1 MSYIFIHTFTHYNY
15 IVKMYM
21 NITLESISNNMNDR
35 LCITISKTL
44 AYSLVTVQ
52 LSPDNSEWLGP
63 DQDDVNSTFA

>member
-1 MSYIFIHTFTHYNY
+1 
-15 IVKMYM
+15 
-21 NITLESISNNMNDR
+21 MNDR

-63 DQDDVNSTFA
+63 DQDDVNNTFA